1 MIRRQTTAVLIV
13 SPAGPWHQLYCRFA
27 DAVYGSPLALTATE
41 AETLSLIQPARAFY
55 APTFDGYY
63 TITLKL
69 QVSAQGSLRPIA
81 AGRVLTEQFPGFEP
95 HAEDMPPMRG
105 PVPMDLMCCWVLRM
119 TRTCLLRARTV
130 RTAPLPEQH
139 HLLIAPISRRGAR
152 LPVLARRTLRSRQS
166 SPGCPRRR

>member
-1 MIRRQTTAVLIV
+1 MRINGPLQRSVLMIRRQTTAVLIV

-69 QVSAQGSLRPIA
+69 QVSAQASLRPIA

-130 RTAPLPEQH
+130 RTTLLPE
-139 HLLIAPISRRGAR
+139 
-152 LPVLARRTLRSRQS
+152 
-166 SPGCPRRR
+166 